1 MIGTKRLGTGE
12 AKLTLVLWLAMLSFV
27 APAAIV
33 SGNVSN
39 LHDGL
44 SLISGT
50 VTGLAFAAILF
61 LIFRKARMLPLS
73 GKVAA
78 CAVGTIACALLQTG
92 ADFGGQYLLEWIF
105 SDSTP
110 PKLSL
115 RNILLTTLIYLC
127 IYACNLAIYWILDS
141 LEQSRS
147 QESRLAWTEARAA
160 TAELERLRLQLNP
173 HFMSNSLNT
182 VSALLMTQR
191 YDDADQMTR
200 KLSEFLRAAAS
211 EQEAEVPLCEEL
223 GVVDSYL
230 EVESARFGDRLDVSI
245 DLAADA
251 ADALVP
257 GFVVQPLVENAIKH
271 GVARSDGS
279 VQLHIVARREAGD
292 VVIEV
297 RNSRASGDGDAPP
310 AQAGGGIGLKNIR
323 SRLDMRYGSAASLS
337 HEAIQ
342 DAYLARIRLPFNAA

>member
-1 MIGTKRLGTGE
+1 MNGFGRGE
-12 AKLTLVLWLAMLSFV
+12 AKLTLVLWSAVMGFV

-33 SGNVSN
+33 SGSVTS
-39 LHDGL
+39 LYDAL
-44 SLISGT
+44 SLSSGL
-50 VTGLAFAAILF
+50 VTGLLFSALLF
-61 LIFRKARMLPLS
+61 LTYQKARMLPLS
-73 GKVAA
+73 SKVAL
-78 CAVGTIACALLQTG
+78 CAIGTMICALLQPG
-92 ADFGGQYLLEWIF
+92 GDFGSHYLLDWTF
-105 SDSTP
+105 KNTTP
-110 PKLSL
+110 SMPSL
-115 RNILLTTLIYLC
+115 HGILLATLTYLC

-147 QESRLAWTEARAA
+147 QESQLARTEARAA

-200 KLSEFLRAAAS
+200 KLSEFLRAAAA
-211 EQEAEVPLCEEL
+211 EQEAEVPLSEEL

-271 GVARSDGS
+271 GVARSDDS

-297 RNSRASGDGDAPP
+297 RNSRASRDGDTPP
-310 AQAGGGIGLKNIR
+310 AQAGAGIGLKNIR
-323 SRLDMRYGSAASLS
+323 SRLEMRYGSAASLS
-337 HEAIQ
+337 HEAMRG
-342 DAYLARIRLPFNAA
+342 AYLARIRLPFNAA

>member
-1 MIGTKRLGTGE
+1 MKSRRRRGTAE

-50 VTGLAFAAILF
+50 ATGLIFAALLYLVF
-61 LIFRKARMLPLS
+61 QKARSLS
-73 GKVAA
+73 LSAKVALA
-78 CAVGTIACALLQTG
+78 ASGTIACALLQTS

-105 SDSTP
+105 NDSTP

-127 IYACNLAIYWILDS
+127 IYACNLAIFWILDS
-141 LEQSRS
+141 LEESRS
-147 QESRLAWTEARAA
+147 QESRLARSEARAA

-191 YDDADQMTR
+191 YADADQVTR
-200 KLSEFLRAAAS
+200 KLSDFLRAAAS
-211 EQEAEVPLCEEL
+211 EQEAEVPLGEEL
-223 GVVDSYL
+223 GIVDSYL
-230 EVESARFGDRLDVSI
+230 EVEGARFGDRLAVEI
-245 DLAADA
+245 DCSDEAV
-251 ADALVP
+251 DALVP
-257 GFVVQPLVENAIKH
+257 GFIIQPLVENAIKH
-271 GVARSDGS
+271 GVTRSS
-279 VQLHIVARREAGD
+279 ETVRIAIAARREGD
-292 VVIEV
+292 DVIIDV
-297 RNSRASGDGDAPP
+297 LNSCGDGAEQKAAARP
-310 AQAGGGIGLKNIR
+310 GGIGLKNIR
-323 SRLDMRYGSAASLS
+323 SRLEMRYGAAAALS
-337 HEAIQ
+337 HEAGT
-342 DAYLARIRLPFNAA
+342 DAYRATIRLPFAAA